1 MEAHEEG
8 LGVYEVCV
16 LAAKGDATR
25 NKSRRLP
32 AVQERGMREVWEGDE
47 DMMHMSFSPLPGWLE
62 IPVVRT
68 ISLIWEFARKILEV
82 HPIPNI

>member
-32 AVQERGMREVWEGDE
+32 AVQERGMGEV
-47 DMMHMSFSPLPGWLE
+47 
-62 IPVVRT
+62 
-68 ISLIWEFARKILEV
+68 
-82 HPIPNI
+82 